1 MDNCAFMLQLVN
13 AITPD
18 IQAAGQNLPQIARTA
33 LDSVQE
39 TAEAFRNSLHSTTQN
54 QHTH

>member
-1 MDNCAFMLQLVN
+1 MLQLVN

-18 IQAAGQNLPQIARTA
+18 IQAAGETLPQIARTT

-39 TAEAFRNSLHSTTQN
+39 TAEAFRNSLHSATQN

>member
-1 MDNCAFMLQLVN
+1 MLQLVN

-18 IQAAGQNLPQIARTA
+18 IQAAGQNLPQIARTV
-33 LDSVQE
+33 LDNVQE
-39 TAEAFRNSLHSTTQN
+39 TADTFRNSLHSTTQN